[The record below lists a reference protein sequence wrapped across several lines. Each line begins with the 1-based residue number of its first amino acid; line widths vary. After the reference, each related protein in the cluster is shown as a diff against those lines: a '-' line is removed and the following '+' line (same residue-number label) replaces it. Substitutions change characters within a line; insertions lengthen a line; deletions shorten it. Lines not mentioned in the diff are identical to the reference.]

1 MSEVDIPL
9 NLAQLRLKD
18 GFRSLAED
26 PFALSST
33 LGDPES
39 CVAALTE
46 PRNVSAVKKQIKV
59 ADNSWLV
66 EFFEAGG
73 LEGLWEVMEAS
84 SSLTDHPR
92 PMSLLRYVE
101 CAKALLAHPDAV
113 DSVIRSPKK
122 YVRRLLLC

>member
-18 GFRSLAED
+18 DFRSLD
-26 PFALSST
+26 DTLSMGHGPLS
-33 LGDPES
+33 DPET
-39 CVAALTE
+39 CVAALRE
-46 PRNVSAVKKQIKV
+46 PRSISAVRKQIKQ

-73 LEGLWEVMEAS
+73 MDGIWDVMEAS
-84 SSLTDHPR
+84 YSPDLPPR
-92 PMSLLRYVE
+92 PMALLRCVE

-113 DSVIRSPKK
+113 DSVIRSTKK
-122 YVRRLLLC
+122 YVARLLIC